1 MIDPGVSCVH
11 RLQPNLTSPVTCL
24 PVALPWTFLY
34 IPIPTPTALLAHP
47 ACVSCQLLPRS
58 NPSPVMCA
66 GSQELHTT
74 KREEMLPDAN
84 PGGESPENVL
94 GRHEEAGKT
103 WVLTSDTYGG

>member
-1 MIDPGVSCVH
+1 
-11 RLQPNLTSPVTCL
+11 
-24 PVALPWTFLY
+24 
-34 IPIPTPTALLAHP
+34 
-47 ACVSCQLLPRS
+47 
-58 NPSPVMCA
+58 MCA

-84 PGGESPENVL
+84 LGGESPENVL